1 MKIISFNLT
10 KLSAERF
17 SNLNEKLKINTNI
30 DIFSIKNADVAI
42 LDEKENIVEIDF
54 NYIIDYDPK
63 IAIIDFKGKIWAS
76 LDKKQKKQLL
86 DGWKDKKILDE
97 IRIPLLNFIFQK
109 SNIRALQLEEE
120 LGLPLRLPMPRLS
133 PNKKE

>member
-120 LGLPLRLPMPRLS
+120 LGLPLHLPMPRLS